1 MSFLQRLKSLF
12 FCREGFGAV
21 EDVATLM
28 LAARENDALRTDI
41 EALLNMPDSARA
53 ALIHTVVEEMKL
65 KGEPSSAR
73 AAFAMLS
80 TPEGA
85 AAARQALQA

>member
-12 FCREGFGAV
+12 FYREGFGAV

-28 LAARENDALRTDI
+28 ENDALRTDI

-85 AAARQALQA
+85 AAARQALQV